1 MLALNPAGKI
11 PFITLDGKTYNES
24 ASILRFLAR
33 KYPSLQKYYPQ
44 DDLTYLHSIDSAL
57 DFNATAFRP
66 SMMIPIRLYIERAI
80 FLKVEDF
87 NENQK
92 GIL

>member
-1 MLALNPAGKI
+1 
-11 PFITLDGKTYNES
+11 
-24 ASILRFLAR
+24 
-33 KYPSLQKYYPQ
+33 
-44 DDLTYLHSIDSAL
+44 LTYLHSIDSAL

-87 NENQK
+87 NEN
-92 GIL
+92 